1 MMIKI
6 DKKERD
12 WLVNNGV
19 RVGSEGVSR
28 TYSHYKH
35 YYLCENKH
43 NMLMHKKYIDSHT
56 SK

>member
-1 MMIKI
+1 MIKI

-43 NMLMHKKYIDSHT
+43 NMIMHKKYIDSHT